1 MHTIQ
6 LKIQDSVFEKVIYF
20 LNNLPKNEV
29 EIVEEKFVL
38 KSKKRKF
45 DAISIDTRNFKFDRE
60 EANAR

>member
-6 LKIQDSVFEKVIYF
+6 LKIQDNVFEKVIYF

-29 EIVEEKFVL
+29 EIVEEESIL

-45 DAISIDTRNFKFDRE
+45 DAISIDTRSFKFDRE